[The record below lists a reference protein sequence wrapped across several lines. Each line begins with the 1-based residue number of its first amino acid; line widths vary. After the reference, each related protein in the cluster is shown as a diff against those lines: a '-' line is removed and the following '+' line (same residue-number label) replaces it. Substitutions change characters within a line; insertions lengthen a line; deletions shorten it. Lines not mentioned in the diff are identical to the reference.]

1 MRWDGDDMRKLF
13 ATITSAA
20 LCLSLT
26 ACSNPVATL
35 ETGLEGPVSPVGNY
49 NAEGEPYTNE
59 GTVET
64 AIAEYTTDD
73 GICRITVFDSYF
85 EVTLDETSCT
95 PYQAGAAYATAIR
108 NVYPDFDESLESY
121 IFENIRMAFPDISD
135 DYTPVE
141 DRMFTLYNSLDERYQ
156 QEISGLAETMCGDR
170 HGIYPDNKISVEE
183 MMLMQMVGDAL
194 RPTACSGLAL
204 WGSKTETGDM
214 LTVRCLEW
222 LLGSENQMARIH
234 CVLHVVN
241 GEKSFTSIGFLGIL
255 DVITGINHDGVLV
268 ATLDADC
275 EEPYISE
282 GRTCYTWALRH
293 VLEEYDNAHDAA
305 QYLYDNS
312 GSYTFAHIIMV
323 TDGNEALAAEDAPA
337 QLVGAGH
344 GHSVTRDASTPLM
357 NDLTWD
363 SPDSL
368 CLVNSF
374 VSQDNRDLMSNSAVN
389 LVRFSK
395 YNEWVSSINVFDLA
409 ALKNMMTQEI
419 VDTELYGMNT
429 IENVH
434 RDILT
439 QMILVD
445 YHTGNVQ
452 VAFTGV
458 EGVVDRPVFVDIG
471 NYLDWA

>member
-1 MRWDGDDMRKLF
+1 MRWDGDDMKKQLIPV
-13 ATITSAA
+13 AL
-20 LCLSLT
+20 LCLLIT

-35 ETGLEGPVSPVGNY
+35 ETGLEEPVSPVGNY
-49 NAEGEPYTNE
+49 NAEGEPYTDE

-64 AIAEYTTDD
+64 AIGEYTTDD
-73 GICRITVFDSYF
+73 GICHITVFDSYF

-95 PYQAGAAYATAIR
+95 PYQAGSAYATAIR
-108 NVYPDFDESLESY
+108 SVYPDFDESLESY
-121 IFENIRMAFPDISD
+121 IFENIRMAFPDLAD

-141 DRMFTLYNSLDERYQ
+141 DRMFTLYYSLDERYQ
-156 QEISGLAETMCGDR
+156 QEISGLAETLCGDW

-337 QLVGAGH
+337 QLVETGH
-344 GHSVTRDASTPLM
+344 GHSVTRDSGTPLM
-357 NDLTWD
+357 SDLTWD

-374 VSQDNRDLMSNSAVN
+374 VSQDNRDLISNSAVN

-395 YNEWVSSINVFDLA
+395 YNEWVRDGGVFDIA

-458 EGVVDRPVFVDIG
+458 EGVGDHPVFVDIG
-471 NYLDWA
+471 NYQDWD